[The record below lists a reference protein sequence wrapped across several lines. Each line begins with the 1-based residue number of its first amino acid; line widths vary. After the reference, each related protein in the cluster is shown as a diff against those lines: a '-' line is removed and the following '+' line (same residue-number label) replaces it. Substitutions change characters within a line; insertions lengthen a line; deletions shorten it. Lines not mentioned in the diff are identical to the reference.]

1 MDSKEFEELW
11 ELELAK
17 ARKIVEEWMA
27 EGSEELL
34 VEKILEQEELEREQV
49 QESVRLAAKTA
60 VEALAKLA
68 VLKAQVQEKE

>member
-11 ELELAK
+11 ESELQK
-17 ARKIVEEWMA
+17 ARKIVEDWTA
-27 EGSEELL
+27 QGSEELL
-34 VEKILEQEELEREQV
+34 IEKILEQEELDREQV